1 MHRGP
6 LENTETLNHIVNEK
20 ILKIQV
26 GDKSVSP

>member
-20 ILKIQV
+20 NQV